1 MAIHPRRS
9 EAHRGQAV
17 NALIETKHLS
27 RFLQVLKTVSRE
39 ASVLAE
45 VRNRLCM
52 AGTIDENW
60 VSALVGDPQR
70 ADMVESFA
78 AKFGRMQDTVG
89 DKLLPLFL
97 QLVGEKTGA
106 AIDNL
111 NRGER
116 LGLVPD
122 ASRWMGMRIL
132 RNQLVH
138 EYMEDAAQ
146 FADALN
152 KANER
157 AGDLFATYRN
167 LWRYCADNL
176 QLDASQLPAEF

>member
-1 MAIHPRRS
+1 M
-9 EAHRGQAV
+9 
-17 NALIETKHLS
+17 NALIETKHLN
-27 RFLQVLKTVSRE
+27 RFLQVLGTVSRE

-45 VRNRLCM
+45 VRKRLSQ
-52 AGTIDENW
+52 AGPIDAGW
-60 VSALVGDPQR
+60 VSALAGDPQR

-78 AKFGRMQDTVG
+78 AKFGRMQDTIG

-116 LGLVPD
+116 LRLVPD
-122 ASRWMGMRIL
+122 AARWMGMRVL

-146 FADALN
+146 FAAALN
-152 KANER
+152 MANER
-157 AGDLFATYRN
+157 VEDLLATYSN

-176 QLDASQLPAEF
+176 HLEAGQLPAEFPVPRS